1 MKAQYAILRFAKY
14 KGPEIGHIESH
25 NERTKEKYASNPD
38 VDTSRSHLN
47 FHLVTPQ
54 RKYRAEAEKQIA
66 EAKAKKEDVMVTKKL
81 LDQRNQLLLEQIDDT
96 QNQIDDAA
104 AQIARY
110 ELLEQEQYELFCRQV
125 REEEER
131 GTVSYWSVLFK
142 ASSFTDLLARM
153 DFVNEVM
160 DYDRQVISDLQ
171 TTRRQLTEDKA
182 ALEQQKSEMESSQ
195 TKLQQQVDAAS
206 TLIREYEETE
216 AGHQAML
223 DEAAEDEARIQAL
236 IRQQQSSGSSGGGG
250 SSGSNSGVDGYIWPT
265 NSTRVVT
272 SPYGERWCPFHG
284 YESHNGADIDAA
296 RGSAVL
302 AAKSGRVIQAGWNGG
317 YGISVMI
324 AHDDG
329 ITTLYGHMD
338 GCSVSVGQ
346 TVSQGETIGICGNT
360 GNSSGAHIHY
370 TMYKNGGTID
380 PLPYLPGYIAWDW

>member
-1 MKAQYAILRFAKY
+1 MFSRKRALSLLCAACMVASLLCMAKPVPTYADSLSDQLQEARDAQ
-14 KGPEIGHIESH
+14 
-25 NERTKEKYASNPD
+25 
-38 VDTSRSHLN
+38 
-47 FHLVTPQ
+47 
-54 RKYRAEAEKQIA
+54 AELEKQI
-66 EAKAKKEDVMVTKKL
+66 EAIRSDKSKALEEKAL
-81 LDQRNQLLLEQIDDT
+81 LDRQNDKLRSEISLLRQQSDET
-96 QNQIDDAA
+96 Q
-104 AQIARY
+104 ARIT
-110 ELLEQEQYELFCRQV
+110 ELTQKEQEQYELFCRQV

-171 TTRRQLTEDKA
+171 TTRQQLTEDKA
-182 ALEQQKSEMESSQ
+182 ALEQQKSELESSQ

-206 TLIREYEETE
+206 ILIRKYEKTE

-236 IRQQQSSGSSGGGG
+236 IRQQQSGGSSGGSG

-265 NSTRVVT
+265 NNTRVVT

>member
-1 MKAQYAILRFAKY
+1 MFSRKRALSLLCAACMAASLLCMAKPVPTYADSLSDQLQEARDAQAELERQIEAIQSDKSKAL
-14 KGPEIGHIESH
+14 E
-25 NERTKEKYASNPD
+25 EKA
-38 VDTSRSHLN
+38 
-47 FHLVTPQ
+47 
-54 RKYRAEAEKQIA
+54 
-66 EAKAKKEDVMVTKKL
+66 L
-81 LDQRNQLLLEQIDDT
+81 LDRQNDKLRSEISLLQQQSDET
-96 QNQIDDAA
+96 Q
-104 AQIARY
+104 ARIT
-110 ELLEQEQYELFCRQV
+110 ELTQKEQEQYELFCRQV

-182 ALEQQKSEMESSQ
+182 ALEQQKSELESSQ

-236 IRQQQSSGSSGGGG
+236 IRQQQSGGSSGGSG

-265 NSTRVVT
+265 NNTRVVT

-380 PLPYLPGYIAWDW
+380 PLPYLPGYIPWDW

>member
-1 MKAQYAILRFAKY
+1 MFSRKRALSLLCAACMAASLLCMAKPVPTYADSLSDQLQEARDAQ
-14 KGPEIGHIESH
+14 
-25 NERTKEKYASNPD
+25 
-38 VDTSRSHLN
+38 
-47 FHLVTPQ
+47 
-54 RKYRAEAEKQIA
+54 AELEKQI
-66 EAKAKKEDVMVTKKL
+66 EAIQSDKSKALEEKAL
-81 LDQRNQLLLEQIDDT
+81 LDRQNDKLRSEISLLQQQSDET
-96 QNQIDDAA
+96 QTRIT
-104 AQIARY
+104 
-110 ELLEQEQYELFCRQV
+110 ELTQKEQEQYELFCRQV

-171 TTRRQLTEDKA
+171 TTRQQLTEDKA
-182 ALEQQKSEMESSQ
+182 ALEQQKSELESSQ

-206 TLIREYEETE
+206 ALIREYEETE

-236 IRQQQSSGSSGGGG
+236 IRQQQSGGSSGGSG

-265 NSTRVVT
+265 NNTRVVT

>member
-1 MKAQYAILRFAKY
+1 MFSRKRALSLLCAACMAASLLCMAK
-14 KGPEIGHIESH
+14 PVP
-25 NERTKEKYASNPD
+25 TYASSLSD
-38 VDTSRSHLN
+38 QLQEARDA
-47 FHLVTPQ
+47 Q
-54 RKYRAEAEKQIA
+54 AELEKQI
-66 EAKAKKEDVMVTKKL
+66 EAIQSDKSKALEEKAL
-81 LDQRNQLLLEQIDDT
+81 LDRQNDKLRSEISLLQQQSDET
-96 QNQIDDAA
+96 QTRIT
-104 AQIARY
+104 
-110 ELLEQEQYELFCRQV
+110 ELTQKEQEQYELFCRQV

-142 ASSFTDLLARM
+142 ASSFTDLLSRM

-171 TTRRQLTEDKA
+171 TTRQQLTEDKA
-182 ALEQQKSEMESSQ
+182 ALEQQKSELESSQ

-206 TLIREYEETE
+206 ALVREYEETE

-223 DEAAEDEARIQAL
+223 DEAAEDEARIQEL
-236 IRQQQSSGSSGGGG
+236 IRQQQSGGSGSSGSSGG
-250 SSGSNSGVDGYIWPT
+250 SGSDSGVDGYIWPT
-265 NSTRVVT
+265 NNTRLVT

-284 YESHNGADIDAA
+284 YESHNGADIGAA

-346 TVSQGETIGICGNT
+346 TVSQGETIGICGST
-360 GNSSGAHIHY
+360 GNSTGAHIHY
-370 TMYKNGGTID
+370 TMYKNGSTID

>member
-1 MKAQYAILRFAKY
+1 MFSRKRALSLLCAACMAASLLCMAKPVPTYADSLSDQLQEARDAQ
-14 KGPEIGHIESH
+14 
-25 NERTKEKYASNPD
+25 
-38 VDTSRSHLN
+38 
-47 FHLVTPQ
+47 
-54 RKYRAEAEKQIA
+54 AELEKQI
-66 EAKAKKEDVMVTKKL
+66 EAIQSDKSKALEEKAL
-81 LDQRNQLLLEQIDDT
+81 LDRQNDKLRSEISLLQQQSDET
-96 QNQIDDAA
+96 Q
-104 AQIARY
+104 ARIT
-110 ELLEQEQYELFCRQV
+110 ELTQKEQEQYELFCRQV

-171 TTRRQLTEDKA
+171 ATRRQLTEDKA
-182 ALEQQKSEMESSQ
+182 ALEQQKSELESSQ

-236 IRQQQSSGSSGGGG
+236 IRQQQSGGSSGGSG

-265 NSTRVVT
+265 NNTRLVT

>member
-1 MKAQYAILRFAKY
+1 MFSRKRALSLLCAACMAASLLCMAK
-14 KGPEIGHIESH
+14 PVP
-25 NERTKEKYASNPD
+25 TYASSLSD
-38 VDTSRSHLN
+38 QLQEARDA
-47 FHLVTPQ
+47 Q
-54 RKYRAEAEKQIA
+54 AELEKQI
-66 EAKAKKEDVMVTKKL
+66 EAIQSDKSKALEEKAL
-81 LDQRNQLLLEQIDDT
+81 LDRQNDKLRSEISLLQQQSDET
-96 QNQIDDAA
+96 QTRIT
-104 AQIARY
+104 
-110 ELLEQEQYELFCRQV
+110 ELTQKEQEQYELFCRQV

-171 TTRRQLTEDKA
+171 TTRQQLTEDKA
-182 ALEQQKSEMESSQ
+182 ALEQQKAELESSQ

-236 IRQQQSSGSSGGGG
+236 IRQQQSGGSSGGGG

-265 NSTRVVT
+265 NNTRVVT

>member
-1 MKAQYAILRFAKY
+1 MFSRKRALSLLCAACMVASFLCMAKPIPTYADSLSDQLQEARDAQ
-14 KGPEIGHIESH
+14 
-25 NERTKEKYASNPD
+25 
-38 VDTSRSHLN
+38 
-47 FHLVTPQ
+47 
-54 RKYRAEAEKQIA
+54 AELEKQI
-66 EAKAKKEDVMVTKKL
+66 EAIQSDKSKALEEKAL
-81 LDQRNQLLLEQIDDT
+81 LDRQNDKLRSEISLLQQQSDET
-96 QNQIDDAA
+96 Q
-104 AQIARY
+104 ARIT
-110 ELLEQEQYELFCRQV
+110 ELTQKEQEQYELFCRQV

-236 IRQQQSSGSSGGGG
+236 IRQQQSGGSSGGSG

-265 NSTRVVT
+265 NNTRVVT

>member
-1 MKAQYAILRFAKY
+1 MFSRKRALSLLCAACMAASLLCMAK
-14 KGPEIGHIESH
+14 PVP
-25 NERTKEKYASNPD
+25 TYASSLSD
-38 VDTSRSHLN
+38 QLQEARDA
-47 FHLVTPQ
+47 Q
-54 RKYRAEAEKQIA
+54 AELERQIEAIQSDKSKALEEKA
-66 EAKAKKEDVMVTKKL
+66 L
-81 LDQRNQLLLEQIDDT
+81 LDRQNDKLRSEISLLQQQSDET
-96 QNQIDDAA
+96 QTRIT
-104 AQIARY
+104 
-110 ELLEQEQYELFCRQV
+110 ELTQKEQEQYELFCRQV

-236 IRQQQSSGSSGGGG
+236 IRQQQSGGSSGGGG

-265 NSTRVVT
+265 NNTRVVT

>member
-1 MKAQYAILRFAKY
+1 MFSRKRALSLLCAACMAASLLCMAKPVPTYADSLSDQLQEARDAQ
-14 KGPEIGHIESH
+14 
-25 NERTKEKYASNPD
+25 
-38 VDTSRSHLN
+38 
-47 FHLVTPQ
+47 
-54 RKYRAEAEKQIA
+54 AELEKQI
-66 EAKAKKEDVMVTKKL
+66 EAIQSDKSKALEEKAL
-81 LDQRNQLLLEQIDDT
+81 LDRQNDKLRSEISLLQQQSDET
-96 QNQIDDAA
+96 QTRIT
-104 AQIARY
+104 
-110 ELLEQEQYELFCRQV
+110 ELTQKEQEQYELFCRQV

-142 ASSFTDLLARM
+142 ASSFTDLLSRM

-223 DEAAEDEARIQAL
+223 DEAAEDEARIQEL
-236 IRQQQSSGSSGGGG
+236 IRQQQSGGSSGGGG

-265 NSTRVVT
+265 NNTRVVT

-346 TVSQGETIGICGNT
+346 TVSQGETIGICGST
-360 GNSSGAHIHY
+360 GNSTGAHIHY

>member
-1 MKAQYAILRFAKY
+1 MFSRKRALSLLCAACMAASLLCMAK
-14 KGPEIGHIESH
+14 PVP
-25 NERTKEKYASNPD
+25 TYASSLSD
-38 VDTSRSHLN
+38 QLQEARDA
-47 FHLVTPQ
+47 Q
-54 RKYRAEAEKQIA
+54 AELEKQI
-66 EAKAKKEDVMVTKKL
+66 EAIQSDKSKALEEKAL
-81 LDQRNQLLLEQIDDT
+81 LDRQNDKLRSEISLLQQQSDET
-96 QNQIDDAA
+96 QTRIT
-104 AQIARY
+104 
-110 ELLEQEQYELFCRQV
+110 ELTQKEQEQYELFCRQV

-142 ASSFTDLLARM
+142 ASSFTDLLSRM

-171 TTRRQLTEDKA
+171 TTRQQLTEDKA
-182 ALEQQKSEMESSQ
+182 ALEQQKSELESSQ

-206 TLIREYEETE
+206 ALVREYEETE

-223 DEAAEDEARIQAL
+223 DEAAEDEARIQEL
-236 IRQQQSSGSSGGGG
+236 IRQQQSGGSSGGSG

-265 NSTRVVT
+265 NNTRLVT

-284 YESHNGADIDAA
+284 YESHNGADIGAA

>member
-1 MKAQYAILRFAKY
+1 MFSRKRALSLLCAACMAASLLCMAK
-14 KGPEIGHIESH
+14 PIP
-25 NERTKEKYASNPD
+25 TYASSLSD
-38 VDTSRSHLN
+38 QLQEARDA
-47 FHLVTPQ
+47 Q
-54 RKYRAEAEKQIA
+54 AELEKQI
-66 EAKAKKEDVMVTKKL
+66 EAIQSDKSKALEEKAL
-81 LDQRNQLLLEQIDDT
+81 LDRQNDKLRSEISLLQQQSDET
-96 QNQIDDAA
+96 Q
-104 AQIARY
+104 ARIT
-110 ELLEQEQYELFCRQV
+110 ELTQKEQEQYELFCRQV

-236 IRQQQSSGSSGGGG
+236 IRQQQSGGSSGGSG

-265 NSTRVVT
+265 NNTRVVT

>member
-1 MKAQYAILRFAKY
+1 MFSRKRALSLLCAACMAASLLCMAK
-14 KGPEIGHIESH
+14 PVP
-25 NERTKEKYASNPD
+25 TYASSLSD
-38 VDTSRSHLN
+38 QLQEARDA
-47 FHLVTPQ
+47 Q
-54 RKYRAEAEKQIA
+54 AELEKQI
-66 EAKAKKEDVMVTKKL
+66 EVIQSDKSKALEEKAL
-81 LDQRNQLLLEQIDDT
+81 LDRQNDKLRAEISLLQQQSDET
-96 QNQIDDAA
+96 QTRIT
-104 AQIARY
+104 
-110 ELLEQEQYELFCRQV
+110 ELTQKEQEQYELFCRQV

-236 IRQQQSSGSSGGGG
+236 IRQQQSGGSSGGSG

-265 NSTRVVT
+265 NNTRVVT

>member
-1 MKAQYAILRFAKY
+1 MFSRKRALSLLCAACMAASLLCMAKPVPTYADSLSDQLQEARDAQ
-14 KGPEIGHIESH
+14 
-25 NERTKEKYASNPD
+25 
-38 VDTSRSHLN
+38 
-47 FHLVTPQ
+47 
-54 RKYRAEAEKQIA
+54 AELEKQI
-66 EAKAKKEDVMVTKKL
+66 EAIQSDKSKALEEKAL
-81 LDQRNQLLLEQIDDT
+81 LDRQNDKLRSEISLLQQQSDET
-96 QNQIDDAA
+96 Q
-104 AQIARY
+104 ARIT
-110 ELLEQEQYELFCRQV
+110 ELTQKEQEQYELFCRQV

-171 TTRRQLTEDKA
+171 ATRRQLTEDKA
-182 ALEQQKSEMESSQ
+182 ALEQQKSELESSQ

-206 TLIREYEETE
+206 ALIREYEETE

-223 DEAAEDEARIQAL
+223 DEAAEDEARIQEL
-236 IRQQQSSGSSGGGG
+236 IRQQQSGGSSGSGGG
-250 SSGSNSGVDGYIWPT
+250 SGSNSGVDGYIWPT
-265 NSTRVVT
+265 NNTRVVT

>member
-1 MKAQYAILRFAKY
+1 MFSRKRALSLLCAACMAASLLCMAKPVPTYADSLSDQLQEARDAQ
-14 KGPEIGHIESH
+14 
-25 NERTKEKYASNPD
+25 
-38 VDTSRSHLN
+38 
-47 FHLVTPQ
+47 
-54 RKYRAEAEKQIA
+54 AELEKQI
-66 EAKAKKEDVMVTKKL
+66 EAIQSDKSKALEEKAL
-81 LDQRNQLLLEQIDDT
+81 LDRQNDKLRSEISLLQQQSDET
-96 QNQIDDAA
+96 Q
-104 AQIARY
+104 ARIT
-110 ELLEQEQYELFCRQV
+110 ELTQKEQEQYELFCRQV

-236 IRQQQSSGSSGGGG
+236 IRQQQSGGSSGGSG
-250 SSGSNSGVDGYIWPT
+250 SSGSNNGVDGYIWPT
-265 NSTRVVT
+265 NNTRVVT

>member
-1 MKAQYAILRFAKY
+1 MFSRKRALSLLCAACMAASLLCMAK
-14 KGPEIGHIESH
+14 PVP
-25 NERTKEKYASNPD
+25 TYASSLSD
-38 VDTSRSHLN
+38 QLQEARDA
-47 FHLVTPQ
+47 Q
-54 RKYRAEAEKQIA
+54 AELEKQI
-66 EAKAKKEDVMVTKKL
+66 EAIQSDKSKALEEKAL
-81 LDQRNQLLLEQIDDT
+81 LDRQNDKLRSEISLLQQQSDET
-96 QNQIDDAA
+96 QTRIT
-104 AQIARY
+104 
-110 ELLEQEQYELFCRQV
+110 ELTQKEQEQYELFCRQV

-236 IRQQQSSGSSGGGG
+236 IRQQQSGG

-265 NSTRVVT
+265 NNTRVVT

>member
-1 MKAQYAILRFAKY
+1 MFSRKRALSLLCAACMAASLLCMAKPVPTYADSLSDQLQEARDAQ
-14 KGPEIGHIESH
+14 
-25 NERTKEKYASNPD
+25 
-38 VDTSRSHLN
+38 
-47 FHLVTPQ
+47 
-54 RKYRAEAEKQIA
+54 AELEKQI
-66 EAKAKKEDVMVTKKL
+66 EAIQSDKSKALEEKAL
-81 LDQRNQLLLEQIDDT
+81 LDRQNDKLRSEISLLQQQSDETHTRITELT
-96 QNQIDDAA
+96 QK
-104 AQIARY
+104 
-110 ELLEQEQYELFCRQV
+110 EQEQYELFCRQV

-142 ASSFTDLLARM
+142 ASSFTDLLSRM

-171 TTRRQLTEDKA
+171 TTRQQLTEDKA
-182 ALEQQKSEMESSQ
+182 ALEQQKSELESSQ

-206 TLIREYEETE
+206 ALVREYEETE

-236 IRQQQSSGSSGGGG
+236 IRQQQSGGSSGGSG

>member
-1 MKAQYAILRFAKY
+1 MFSRKRALSLLCAACMAASLLCMAKPVPTYADSLSDQLQEARDAQ
-14 KGPEIGHIESH
+14 
-25 NERTKEKYASNPD
+25 
-38 VDTSRSHLN
+38 
-47 FHLVTPQ
+47 
-54 RKYRAEAEKQIA
+54 AELEKQI
-66 EAKAKKEDVMVTKKL
+66 EAIQSDKSKALEEKAL
-81 LDQRNQLLLEQIDDT
+81 LDRQNDKLRSEISLLQQQSDET
-96 QNQIDDAA
+96 Q
-104 AQIARY
+104 ARIT
-110 ELLEQEQYELFCRQV
+110 ELTQKEQEQYELFCRQV

-236 IRQQQSSGSSGGGG
+236 IRQQQSGGSSGGSG

-265 NSTRVVT
+265 NNTRVVT

-284 YESHNGADIDAA
+284 YESHNGADIGAA

-338 GCSVSVGQ
+338 ACSVSVGQ

>member
-1 MKAQYAILRFAKY
+1 MFSRKRALSLLCAACMAASLLCMAKPVPTYADSLSDQLQEARDAQ
-14 KGPEIGHIESH
+14 
-25 NERTKEKYASNPD
+25 
-38 VDTSRSHLN
+38 
-47 FHLVTPQ
+47 
-54 RKYRAEAEKQIA
+54 AELEKQI
-66 EAKAKKEDVMVTKKL
+66 EAIQSDKSKALEEKAL
-81 LDQRNQLLLEQIDDT
+81 LDRQNDKLRSEISLLQQQSDET
-96 QNQIDDAA
+96 Q
-104 AQIARY
+104 ARIT
-110 ELLEQEQYELFCRQV
+110 ELTQKEQEQYELFCRQV

-171 TTRRQLTEDKA
+171 ATRRQLTEDKA

-206 TLIREYEETE
+206 ALIREYEETE

-236 IRQQQSSGSSGGGG
+236 IRQQQSGGSSGGSG

-265 NSTRVVT
+265 NNTRVVT

>member
-1 MKAQYAILRFAKY
+1 MFSRKRALSLLCAACMAASLLCMAK
-14 KGPEIGHIESH
+14 PVP
-25 NERTKEKYASNPD
+25 TYASSLSD
-38 VDTSRSHLN
+38 QLQEARDA
-47 FHLVTPQ
+47 Q
-54 RKYRAEAEKQIA
+54 AELEKQI
-66 EAKAKKEDVMVTKKL
+66 EAIQSDKSKALEEKAL
-81 LDQRNQLLLEQIDDT
+81 LDRQNDKLRSEISLLQQQSDET
-96 QNQIDDAA
+96 QTRIT
-104 AQIARY
+104 
-110 ELLEQEQYELFCRQV
+110 ELTQKEQEQYELFCRQV

-236 IRQQQSSGSSGGGG
+236 IRQQQSGGSSGGGG

-265 NSTRVVT
+265 NNTRVVT

-346 TVSQGETIGICGNT
+346 TVSQGETIGICGST
-360 GNSSGAHIHY
+360 GNSTGAHIHY

>member
-1 MKAQYAILRFAKY
+1 MFSRKRALSLLCAACMAASLLCMAKPVPTYADSLSDQLQEARDAQ
-14 KGPEIGHIESH
+14 
-25 NERTKEKYASNPD
+25 
-38 VDTSRSHLN
+38 
-47 FHLVTPQ
+47 
-54 RKYRAEAEKQIA
+54 AELEKQI
-66 EAKAKKEDVMVTKKL
+66 EAIQSDKSKALEEKAL
-81 LDQRNQLLLEQIDDT
+81 LDRQNDKLRSEISLLQQQSDET
-96 QNQIDDAA
+96 Q
-104 AQIARY
+104 ARIT
-110 ELLEQEQYELFCRQV
+110 ELTQKEQEQYELFCRQV

-142 ASSFTDLLARM
+142 ASSFTDLLSRM

-171 TTRRQLTEDKA
+171 TTRQQLTEDKA
-182 ALEQQKSEMESSQ
+182 ALEQQKSELESSQ

-206 TLIREYEETE
+206 ALIREYEETE

-223 DEAAEDEARIQAL
+223 DEAAEDEARIQEL
-236 IRQQQSSGSSGGGG
+236 IRQQQSGGSSG

-265 NSTRVVT
+265 NNTRVVT

-284 YESHNGADIDAA
+284 YESHNGADIGAA

-346 TVSQGETIGICGNT
+346 TVSQGETIGICGST
-360 GNSSGAHIHY
+360 GNSTGAHIHY
-370 TMYKNGGTID
+370 TMYKNGSTID
-380 PLPYLPGYIAWDW
+380 PLPYLPGYIPWDW

>member
-1 MKAQYAILRFAKY
+1 MFSRKRALSLLCAACMAASLLCMAK
-14 KGPEIGHIESH
+14 PVP
-25 NERTKEKYASNPD
+25 TYASSLSD
-38 VDTSRSHLN
+38 QLQEARDA
-47 FHLVTPQ
+47 Q
-54 RKYRAEAEKQIA
+54 AELEKQI
-66 EAKAKKEDVMVTKKL
+66 EAIQSDKSKALEEKAL
-81 LDQRNQLLLEQIDDT
+81 LDRQNDKLRSEISLLQQQSDET
-96 QNQIDDAA
+96 QGRIT
-104 AQIARY
+104 
-110 ELLEQEQYELFCRQV
+110 ELTQKEQEQYELFCRQV

-182 ALEQQKSEMESSQ
+182 ALEQQKSELESSQ

-236 IRQQQSSGSSGGGG
+236 IRQQQSGGSSGGSG

-265 NSTRVVT
+265 NNTRVVT

>member
-1 MKAQYAILRFAKY
+1 MFSRKRALSLLCAACMAASLLCMAK
-14 KGPEIGHIESH
+14 PVP
-25 NERTKEKYASNPD
+25 TYASSLSD
-38 VDTSRSHLN
+38 QLQEARDA
-47 FHLVTPQ
+47 Q
-54 RKYRAEAEKQIA
+54 AELEKQI
-66 EAKAKKEDVMVTKKL
+66 EAIQSDKSKALEEKAL
-81 LDQRNQLLLEQIDDT
+81 LDRQNDKLRSEISLLQQQSDET
-96 QNQIDDAA
+96 Q
-104 AQIARY
+104 ARIT
-110 ELLEQEQYELFCRQV
+110 ELTQKEQEQYELFCRQV

-195 TKLQQQVDAAS
+195 TKLQQQVDAADA
-206 TLIREYEETE
+206 LILEYGKTE
-216 AGHQAML
+216 ASRQAML

-236 IRQQQSSGSSGGGG
+236 IRQQQSGGSSGSSG

-265 NSTRVVT
+265 TSTRVIT

-284 YESHNGADIDAA
+284 YESHNGADIGAA

-338 GCSVSVGQ
+338 SCSVSVGQ
-346 TVSQGETIGICGNT
+346 TVSQGETIGICGST
-360 GNSSGAHIHY
+360 GNSTGAHIHY
-370 TMYKNGGTID
+370 TMYKNGSTID
-380 PLPYLPGYIAWDW
+380 PLPYLPGYIPWDW

>member
-1 MKAQYAILRFAKY
+1 MFSRKRALSLLCAACMAASLLCMAK
-14 KGPEIGHIESH
+14 PVP
-25 NERTKEKYASNPD
+25 TYASSLSD
-38 VDTSRSHLN
+38 QLQEARDA
-47 FHLVTPQ
+47 Q
-54 RKYRAEAEKQIA
+54 AELEKQI
-66 EAKAKKEDVMVTKKL
+66 EAIQSDKSKALEEKAL
-81 LDQRNQLLLEQIDDT
+81 LDRQNDKLRSEISLLQQQSDET
-96 QNQIDDAA
+96 QTRIT
-104 AQIARY
+104 
-110 ELLEQEQYELFCRQV
+110 ELTQKEQEQYELFCRQV

-182 ALEQQKSEMESSQ
+182 ALEQQKSELESSQ

-236 IRQQQSSGSSGGGG
+236 IRQQQSGGSSGGGG

-265 NSTRVVT
+265 NNTRVVT

>member
-1 MKAQYAILRFAKY
+1 MFSRKRALSLLCAACMAASLLCMAK
-14 KGPEIGHIESH
+14 PVP
-25 NERTKEKYASNPD
+25 TYASSLSD
-38 VDTSRSHLN
+38 QLQEARDA
-47 FHLVTPQ
+47 Q
-54 RKYRAEAEKQIA
+54 AELEKQI
-66 EAKAKKEDVMVTKKL
+66 EAIQSDKSKALEEKAL
-81 LDQRNQLLLEQIDDT
+81 LDRQNDKLRSEISLLQQQSDET
-96 QNQIDDAA
+96 QTRIT
-104 AQIARY
+104 
-110 ELLEQEQYELFCRQV
+110 ELTQKEQEQYELFCRQV

-171 TTRRQLTEDKA
+171 TTRQQLTEDKA

-236 IRQQQSSGSSGGGG
+236 IRQQQSGGSSGGGG

-380 PLPYLPGYIAWDW
+380 PLPYLPGYIPWDW

>member
-1 MKAQYAILRFAKY
+1 MFSRKRALSLLCAACMAASLLCMAK
-14 KGPEIGHIESH
+14 PVP
-25 NERTKEKYASNPD
+25 TYASSLSD
-38 VDTSRSHLN
+38 QLQEARDA
-47 FHLVTPQ
+47 Q
-54 RKYRAEAEKQIA
+54 AELEKQI
-66 EAKAKKEDVMVTKKL
+66 EAIQSDKSKALEEKAL
-81 LDQRNQLLLEQIDDT
+81 LDRQNDKLRSEISLLQQQSDET
-96 QNQIDDAA
+96 QTRIT
-104 AQIARY
+104 
-110 ELLEQEQYELFCRQV
+110 ELTQKEQEQYELFCRQV

-142 ASSFTDLLARM
+142 ASSFSDLLARM

-236 IRQQQSSGSSGGGG
+236 IRQQQIGGSSGGSG

-265 NSTRVVT
+265 NNTRVVT

>member
-1 MKAQYAILRFAKY
+1 MFSRKRALSLLCAACMAASLLCMAKPVPTYADSLSDQLQEARDAQ
-14 KGPEIGHIESH
+14 
-25 NERTKEKYASNPD
+25 
-38 VDTSRSHLN
+38 
-47 FHLVTPQ
+47 
-54 RKYRAEAEKQIA
+54 AELEKQI
-66 EAKAKKEDVMVTKKL
+66 EAIQSDKSKALEEKAL
-81 LDQRNQLLLEQIDDT
+81 LDRQNDKLRSEISLLQQQSDET
-96 QNQIDDAA
+96 QTRIT
-104 AQIARY
+104 
-110 ELLEQEQYELFCRQV
+110 ELTQKEQEQYELFCRQV

-171 TTRRQLTEDKA
+171 TTRQQLTEDKA
-182 ALEQQKSEMESSQ
+182 ALEQQKSELESSQ

-206 TLIREYEETE
+206 ALVREYEETE

-223 DEAAEDEARIQAL
+223 DEAAEDEARIQDL
-236 IRQQQSSGSSGGGG
+236 IRQQQSGGSSGGSG

-265 NSTRVVT
+265 NNTRVVT

>member
-1 MKAQYAILRFAKY
+1 MFSRKRALSLLCAACMAASLLCMAK
-14 KGPEIGHIESH
+14 PVP
-25 NERTKEKYASNPD
+25 TYASSLSD
-38 VDTSRSHLN
+38 QLQEARDA
-47 FHLVTPQ
+47 Q
-54 RKYRAEAEKQIA
+54 AELEKQI
-66 EAKAKKEDVMVTKKL
+66 EAIQSDKSKALEEKAL
-81 LDQRNQLLLEQIDDT
+81 LDRQNDKLRSEISLLQQQSDET
-96 QNQIDDAA
+96 QTRIT
-104 AQIARY
+104 
-110 ELLEQEQYELFCRQV
+110 ELTQKEQEQYELFCRQV

-171 TTRRQLTEDKA
+171 NTRRQLTEDKA

-236 IRQQQSSGSSGGGG
+236 IRQQQSGGSSGGSG

-265 NSTRVVT
+265 NNTRVVT

>member
-1 MKAQYAILRFAKY
+1 MFSRKRALSLLCAACMAASLLCMAK
-14 KGPEIGHIESH
+14 PVP
-25 NERTKEKYASNPD
+25 TYASSLSD
-38 VDTSRSHLN
+38 QLQEARDA
-47 FHLVTPQ
+47 Q
-54 RKYRAEAEKQIA
+54 AELEKQI
-66 EAKAKKEDVMVTKKL
+66 EAIQSDKSKALEEKAL
-81 LDQRNQLLLEQIDDT
+81 LDRQNDKLRSEISLLQQQSDET
-96 QNQIDDAA
+96 QTRIT
-104 AQIARY
+104 
-110 ELLEQEQYELFCRQV
+110 ELTQKEQEQYELFCRQV

-171 TTRRQLTEDKA
+171 ATRRQLTEDKA
-182 ALEQQKSEMESSQ
+182 ALEQQKSELESSQ

-236 IRQQQSSGSSGGGG
+236 IRQQQSGGSSGGSG

-265 NSTRVVT
+265 NNTRVVT

>member
-1 MKAQYAILRFAKY
+1 MFSRKRALSLLCAACMAASLLCMAK
-14 KGPEIGHIESH
+14 PVP
-25 NERTKEKYASNPD
+25 TYASSLSD
-38 VDTSRSHLN
+38 QLQEARDA
-47 FHLVTPQ
+47 Q
-54 RKYRAEAEKQIA
+54 AELEKQI
-66 EAKAKKEDVMVTKKL
+66 EAIQSDKSKALEEKAL
-81 LDQRNQLLLEQIDDT
+81 LDRQNDKLRSEISLLQQQSDET
-96 QNQIDDAA
+96 QTRIT
-104 AQIARY
+104 
-110 ELLEQEQYELFCRQV
+110 ELTQKEQEQYELFCRQV

-142 ASSFTDLLARM
+142 ASSFTDLLSRM

-171 TTRRQLTEDKA
+171 TTRQQLTEDKA
-182 ALEQQKSEMESSQ
+182 ALEQQKSELESSQ

-206 TLIREYEETE
+206 ALVREYEETE

-223 DEAAEDEARIQAL
+223 DEAAEDEARIQEL
-236 IRQQQSSGSSGGGG
+236 IRQQQSSGSSGGSG
-250 SSGSNSGVDGYIWPT
+250 SSGSDSGVDGYIWPT
-265 NSTRVVT
+265 NNTRLVT

-284 YESHNGADIDAA
+284 YESHNGADIGAA

-346 TVSQGETIGICGNT
+346 TVSQGETIGICGST
-360 GNSSGAHIHY
+360 GNSTGAHIHY
-370 TMYKNGGTID
+370 TMYKNGSTID

>member
-1 MKAQYAILRFAKY
+1 MFSRKRALSLLCAACMAASLLCMAK
-14 KGPEIGHIESH
+14 PVP
-25 NERTKEKYASNPD
+25 TYASSLSD
-38 VDTSRSHLN
+38 QLQEARDA
-47 FHLVTPQ
+47 Q
-54 RKYRAEAEKQIA
+54 AELEKQI
-66 EAKAKKEDVMVTKKL
+66 EAIQSDKSKALEEKAL
-81 LDQRNQLLLEQIDDT
+81 LDRQNDKLRSEISLLQQQSDET
-96 QNQIDDAA
+96 QTRIT
-104 AQIARY
+104 
-110 ELLEQEQYELFCRQV
+110 ELTQKEQEQYELFCRQV

-182 ALEQQKSEMESSQ
+182 ALEQQKSELESSQ

-250 SSGSNSGVDGYIWPT
+250 GSNSGVDGYIWPT
-265 NSTRVVT
+265 NNTRVVT

>member
-1 MKAQYAILRFAKY
+1 MFSRKRALSLLCAACMAASLLCMAKPVPTYADSLSDQLQEARDAQ
-14 KGPEIGHIESH
+14 
-25 NERTKEKYASNPD
+25 
-38 VDTSRSHLN
+38 
-47 FHLVTPQ
+47 
-54 RKYRAEAEKQIA
+54 AELEKQI
-66 EAKAKKEDVMVTKKL
+66 EAIQSDKSKALEEKAL
-81 LDQRNQLLLEQIDDT
+81 LDRQNDKLRSEISLLQQQSDET
-96 QNQIDDAA
+96 Q
-104 AQIARY
+104 ARIT
-110 ELLEQEQYELFCRQV
+110 ELTQKEQEQYELFCRQV

-142 ASSFTDLLARM
+142 ASSFTDLLSRM

-236 IRQQQSSGSSGGGG
+236 IRQQQSGGSSGGSG

-265 NSTRVVT
+265 NNTRVVT

>member
-1 MKAQYAILRFAKY
+1 MFSRKRALSLLCAACMAASLLCMAK
-14 KGPEIGHIESH
+14 PVP
-25 NERTKEKYASNPD
+25 TYASSLSD
-38 VDTSRSHLN
+38 QLQEARDA
-47 FHLVTPQ
+47 Q
-54 RKYRAEAEKQIA
+54 AELEKQI
-66 EAKAKKEDVMVTKKL
+66 EAIQSDKSKALEEKAL
-81 LDQRNQLLLEQIDDT
+81 LDRQNDKLRSEISLLQQQSDET
-96 QNQIDDAA
+96 QTRIT
-104 AQIARY
+104 
-110 ELLEQEQYELFCRQV
+110 ELTQKEQEQYELFCRQV

-142 ASSFTDLLARM
+142 ASSFTDLLSRM

-171 TTRRQLTEDKA
+171 TTRQQLTEDKA
-182 ALEQQKSEMESSQ
+182 ALEQQKSELESSQ

-206 TLIREYEETE
+206 ALVREYEETE

-223 DEAAEDEARIQAL
+223 DEAAEDEARIQEL
-236 IRQQQSSGSSGGGG
+236 IRQQQSCGSSGGSG

-265 NSTRVVT
+265 NNTRLVT

-284 YESHNGADIDAA
+284 YESHNGADIGAA

-338 GCSVSVGQ
+338 ACSVSVGQ
-346 TVSQGETIGICGNT
+346 TVSQGDTIGICGST
-360 GNSSGAHIHY
+360 GNSTGAHIHY
-370 TMYKNGGTID
+370 TMYKNGSTID
-380 PLPYLPGYIAWDW
+380 PLPYLPGYIPWDW

>member
-1 MKAQYAILRFAKY
+1 MFSRKRALSLLCAACMAASLLCMAKPVPTYADSLSDQLQEARDAQ
-14 KGPEIGHIESH
+14 
-25 NERTKEKYASNPD
+25 
-38 VDTSRSHLN
+38 
-47 FHLVTPQ
+47 
-54 RKYRAEAEKQIA
+54 AELEKQI
-66 EAKAKKEDVMVTKKL
+66 EAIQSDKSKALEEKAL
-81 LDQRNQLLLEQIDDT
+81 LDRQNDKLRSEISLLQQQSDET
-96 QNQIDDAA
+96 Q
-104 AQIARY
+104 ARIT
-110 ELLEQEQYELFCRQV
+110 ELTQKEQEQYELFCRQV

-171 TTRRQLTEDKA
+171 TTRQQLTEDKA
-182 ALEQQKSEMESSQ
+182 ALEQQKSELESSQ

-206 TLIREYEETE
+206 ALIREYEETE

-223 DEAAEDEARIQAL
+223 DEAAEDEARIQEL
-236 IRQQQSSGSSGGGG
+236 IRQQQSGGSSGSSG

-265 NSTRVVT
+265 NNTRLVT

-284 YESHNGADIDAA
+284 YESHNGADIGAA

>member
-1 MKAQYAILRFAKY
+1 MFSRKRALSLLCAACMAASLLCMAKPVPTYADSLSDQLQEARDAQ
-14 KGPEIGHIESH
+14 
-25 NERTKEKYASNPD
+25 
-38 VDTSRSHLN
+38 
-47 FHLVTPQ
+47 
-54 RKYRAEAEKQIA
+54 AELEKQI
-66 EAKAKKEDVMVTKKL
+66 EAIQSDKSKALEEKAL
-81 LDQRNQLLLEQIDDT
+81 LDRQNDKLRAEISLLQQQSDET
-96 QNQIDDAA
+96 Q
-104 AQIARY
+104 ARIT
-110 ELLEQEQYELFCRQV
+110 ELTQKEQEQYELFCRQV

-182 ALEQQKSEMESSQ
+182 ALEQQKSELESSQ

-236 IRQQQSSGSSGGGG
+236 IRQQQSGGSSGGSG

-265 NSTRVVT
+265 NNTRVVT

>member
-1 MKAQYAILRFAKY
+1 MFSRKRALSLLCAACMAASLLCMAK
-14 KGPEIGHIESH
+14 PVP
-25 NERTKEKYASNPD
+25 TYASSLSD
-38 VDTSRSHLN
+38 QLQEARDA
-47 FHLVTPQ
+47 Q
-54 RKYRAEAEKQIA
+54 AELEKQI
-66 EAKAKKEDVMVTKKL
+66 EAIQSDKSKALEEKAL
-81 LDQRNQLLLEQIDDT
+81 LDRQNDKLRSEISLLQQQSDET
-96 QNQIDDAA
+96 QTRIT
-104 AQIARY
+104 
-110 ELLEQEQYELFCRQV
+110 ELTQKEQEQYELFCRQV

-236 IRQQQSSGSSGGGG
+236 IRQQQSSGSSG
-250 SSGSNSGVDGYIWPT
+250 SNSGVDGYIWPT
-265 NSTRVVT
+265 NNTRVVT

-346 TVSQGETIGICGNT
+346 TVAQGETIGICGNT

>member
-1 MKAQYAILRFAKY
+1 MFSRKRALSLLCAACMAASLLCMAKPVPTYADSLSDQLQEARDAQ
-14 KGPEIGHIESH
+14 
-25 NERTKEKYASNPD
+25 
-38 VDTSRSHLN
+38 
-47 FHLVTPQ
+47 
-54 RKYRAEAEKQIA
+54 AELEKQI
-66 EAKAKKEDVMVTKKL
+66 EAIQSDKSKALEEKAL
-81 LDQRNQLLLEQIDDT
+81 LDRQNDKLRSEISLLQQQSDET
-96 QNQIDDAA
+96 QTRIT
-104 AQIARY
+104 
-110 ELLEQEQYELFCRQV
+110 ELTQKEQEQYELFCRQV

-171 TTRRQLTEDKA
+171 TTRQQLTEDKA
-182 ALEQQKSEMESSQ
+182 ALEQQKSELESSQ

-236 IRQQQSSGSSGGGG
+236 IRQQQSGGSSGGSG

>member
-1 MKAQYAILRFAKY
+1 MFSRKRALSLLCAACMAASLLCMAKPVPTYADSLSDQLQEARDAQ
-14 KGPEIGHIESH
+14 
-25 NERTKEKYASNPD
+25 
-38 VDTSRSHLN
+38 
-47 FHLVTPQ
+47 
-54 RKYRAEAEKQIA
+54 AELEKQI
-66 EAKAKKEDVMVTKKL
+66 EAIQSDKSKALEEKAL
-81 LDQRNQLLLEQIDDT
+81 LDRQNDKLRSEISLLQQQSDET
-96 QNQIDDAA
+96 QTRIT
-104 AQIARY
+104 
-110 ELLEQEQYELFCRQV
+110 ELTQKEQEQYELFCRQV

-182 ALEQQKSEMESSQ
+182 ALEQQKSELESSQ

-206 TLIREYEETE
+206 ALIREYEETE

-236 IRQQQSSGSSGGGG
+236 IRQQQSGGSSGGSG

-265 NSTRVVT
+265 NNTRVVT

>member
-1 MKAQYAILRFAKY
+1 MFSRKRALSLLCAACMAASLLCMAKPVPTYADSLSDQLQEARDAQ
-14 KGPEIGHIESH
+14 
-25 NERTKEKYASNPD
+25 
-38 VDTSRSHLN
+38 
-47 FHLVTPQ
+47 
-54 RKYRAEAEKQIA
+54 AELEKQI
-66 EAKAKKEDVMVTKKL
+66 EAIQSDKSKALEEKAL
-81 LDQRNQLLLEQIDDT
+81 LDRQNDKLRSEISLLQQQSDET
-96 QNQIDDAA
+96 QTRIT
-104 AQIARY
+104 
-110 ELLEQEQYELFCRQV
+110 ELTQKEQEQYELFCRQV

-171 TTRRQLTEDKA
+171 ATRRQLTEDKA
-182 ALEQQKSEMESSQ
+182 ALEQQKSELESSQ

-206 TLIREYEETE
+206 ALIREYEETE

-223 DEAAEDEARIQAL
+223 DEAAEDEARIQEL
-236 IRQQQSSGSSGGGG
+236 IRQQQSGGSSGGG
-250 SSGSNSGVDGYIWPT
+250 SDSNSGVDGYIWPT
-265 NSTRVVT
+265 NNTRVVT

-380 PLPYLPGYIAWDW
+380 PLPYLPGYIPWDW

>member
-1 MKAQYAILRFAKY
+1 MFSRKRALSLLCAACMAASLLCMAKPVPTYADSLSDQLQEARDAQ
-14 KGPEIGHIESH
+14 
-25 NERTKEKYASNPD
+25 
-38 VDTSRSHLN
+38 
-47 FHLVTPQ
+47 
-54 RKYRAEAEKQIA
+54 AELEKQI
-66 EAKAKKEDVMVTKKL
+66 EAIQSDKSKALEEKTL
-81 LDQRNQLLLEQIDDT
+81 LDRQNDKLRSEISLLQQQSDET
-96 QNQIDDAA
+96 Q
-104 AQIARY
+104 ARIT
-110 ELLEQEQYELFCRQV
+110 ELTQKEQEQYELFCRQV

-236 IRQQQSSGSSGGGG
+236 IRQQQSGGSSGGSG

-265 NSTRVVT
+265 NNTRVVT